1 MAVRKTRFH
10 KIIVVAGARPN
21 FMKIA
26 LLVQQLRKLKSKK
39 TVLVHTGQHYDY
51 QMSEVFFQELKI
63 PKPDIFLNVGSGS
76 HAVQTAKI
84 MTEFETVVLNEKPDL
99 VIVAGD
105 VNSTLACAIV
115 ATKMHVKVAH
125 IESGLRSWD
134 RTMPE
139 EINRLATD
147 AISDYLFVSET
158 SGLQNLKKEGVDPK
172 KVFYVGNV
180 MIDSLI
186 ANLPTIRKSGI
197 LDNLS
202 LRPGD
207 YAALTLH
214 RPSNV
219 DTKEALLEIYAI
231 LKEIS
236 SKIKLVYP
244 IHPRTKSMIE
254 KHGLRDKFAG
264 LTQLIQVDPLGSI
277 DFIQLVKNAR
287 FVLTDSGGIQEEATY
302 LGVPGLTMRE
312 NTERPSTI
320 SEGTNQLMG
329 RNKSQILKAV
339 QKILSGRWKKGRIP
353 KYWDGRST
361 ARIIKIIA

>member
-1 MAVRKTRFH
+1 MGMIS

-26 LLVQQLRKLKSKK
+26 LLVQQLRAIKSKQ
-39 TVLVHTGQHYDY
+39 TILVHTGQHYDY

-63 PKPDIFLNVGSGS
+63 PKPDVFLNVGSGS

-84 MTEFETVVLNEKPDL
+84 MTEFEGVMLKEKPDL

-105 VNSTLACAIV
+105 VNSTLACALV
-115 ATKMHVKVAH
+115 ATKMNVKVAH
-125 IESGLRSWD
+125 IESGLRSLD
-134 RTMPE
+134 RGMPE

-147 AISDYLFVSET
+147 AISDYLFVSEA
-158 SGLQNLKKEGVDPK
+158 SGLHNLKKEGADPK

-180 MIDSLI
+180 MIDALI

-197 LDNLS
+197 LKKLGVK
-202 LRPGD
+202 PGS

-219 DTKEALLEIYAI
+219 DTKQALLEIYDI
-231 LKEIS
+231 LKNITS
-236 SKIKLVYP
+236 QLPLVYP

-254 KHGLRDKFAG
+254 KHGLKEKFAK
-264 LTQLIQVDPLGSI
+264 LAHLKQVQPLGYI
-277 DFIQLVKNAR
+277 DFIQLVKNAK
-287 FVLTDSGGIQEEATY
+287 FMLTDSGGIQEESTY
-302 LGVPGLTMRE
+302 LGVPCLTMRE

-320 SEGTNQLMG
+320 EEGTNKLMG
-329 RNKSQILKAV
+329 RNKAHILKAV
-339 QKILSGRWKKGRIP
+339 RQIMAGRWKKGRIP
-353 KYWDGRST
+353 MYWDGKST
-361 ARIIKIIA
+361 ARIVKIIKK